1 MAVDLSKLAVR
12 NKIDIE
18 ELRGKTVAIDAFN
31 VLYQFISI
39 IRQPDGTPLHDS
51 HGNVTS
57 HLSGIFYRTAEII
70 EKGIRPVYVFDGIPS
85 KLKERTINARIRR
98 REQAYADWQRAV
110 SEGNIEAAKSFAEQ
124 SSRVDRRIVESA
136 KELLWYMGVPYIS
149 APSEGEAQASY
160 MCREGVV
167 YAAGSQDYD
176 TLLFGSKVVIRNLTL
191 SGRRKLPRKN
201 VYVNVSTERVDLE
214 ETLRALGIDQ
224 KRLIWIGMMLGT
236 DFNTGIKG
244 IGPKTA
250 LKIVKTVNS
259 IEELESYLK
268 ERHDAVFDTDVREV
282 EDLFL
287 NPEIT
292 EITSRDLE
300 SLFNIKPDVGKI
312 VEFMCD
318 RHDFGRDRIERF
330 ANELSAKRGTR
341 QQRGLGSWV

>member
-136 KELLWYMGVPYIS
+136 KELLGYMGVPYIS

>member
-1 MAVDLSKLAVR
+1 MAVDLSKLVVR
-12 NKIDIE
+12 NKIDID
-18 ELRGKTVAIDAFN
+18 ELRDKTVAIDAFN

-124 SSRVDRRIVESA
+124 SSRVDRKIVESA
-136 KELLWYMGVPYIS
+136 KELLGYMGVPYIS
-149 APSEGEAQASY
+149 APGEGEAQASH
-160 MCREGVV
+160 MCKEGIV

-176 TLLFGSKVVIRNLTL
+176 TLLFGSKIVIRNLTL

-201 VYVNVSTERVDLE
+201 VYVNVSTERVELE
-214 ETLRALGIDQ
+214 ETLKALGIDQ
-224 KRLIWIGMMLGT
+224 KRLIWIGLMLGT

-250 LKIVKTVNS
+250 LKIVKNVNS
-259 IEELESYLK
+259 IEEMEMYIK
-268 ERHDAVFDTDVREV
+268 ERYNAEFDTDVREV

-287 NPEIT
+287 NPEIMEMT
-292 EITSRDLE
+292 RSDLE
-300 SLFNIKPDVGKI
+300 RLFDTRPDFDKI

-318 RHDFGRDRIERF
+318 KHDFGRERIERF
-330 ANELSAKRGTR
+330 AEELSLKMSAKR
-341 QQRGLGSWV
+341 QRSLGSWV